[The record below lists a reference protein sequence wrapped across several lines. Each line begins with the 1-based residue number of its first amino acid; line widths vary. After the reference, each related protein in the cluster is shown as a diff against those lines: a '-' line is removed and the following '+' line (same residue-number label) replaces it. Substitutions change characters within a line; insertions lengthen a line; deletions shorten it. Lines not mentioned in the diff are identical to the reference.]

1 MCLGA
6 KGKSSQ
12 RENLFENCQLSKCI
26 NLDKQIFNIKL
37 NVWSILGGVIQL
49 NKLHFKN
56 SIYNKPFPKKSERG
70 PDFEGARGGE
80 GNVPPPPSFYR
91 YMSSS
96 KLSCQQ
102 SNFLWAFFYFLA
114 KNNQIEAE
122 LPKNCYMR
130 RNSTIIIITIFD

>member
-1 MCLGA
+1 VCLGA

-80 GNVPPPPSFYR
+80 GTVPPPSLYR
-91 YMSSS
+91 YMSSRQQTFLPTIQFFVGLFL
-96 KLSCQQ
+96 LSGQ
-102 SNFLWAFFYFLA
+102 
-114 KNNQIEAE
+114 K
-122 LPKNCYMR
+122 
-130 RNSTIIIITIFD
+130 